1 MILNTIFNTY
11 LVKNLKIGQV
21 LIRKVM
27 IMTIEERE
35 DEVDLEVVIENVQ
48 TIIQDREDDQ
58 EVDHHDVDKFTK
70 HATSLCST
78 HLNAAQL
85 NSSIQMDFSCIPY
98 YHFLRSK

>member
-1 MILNTIFNTY
+1 
-11 LVKNLKIGQV
+11 
-21 LIRKVM
+21 M
-27 IMTIEERE
+27 IMMIEERE

-58 EVDHHDVDKFTK
+58 EVDHHDVDKSAK

-98 YHFLRSK
+98 YHFLLSK